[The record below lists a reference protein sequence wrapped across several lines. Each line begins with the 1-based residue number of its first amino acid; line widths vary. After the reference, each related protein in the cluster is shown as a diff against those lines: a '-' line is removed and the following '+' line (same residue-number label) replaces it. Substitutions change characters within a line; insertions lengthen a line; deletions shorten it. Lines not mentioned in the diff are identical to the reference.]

1 MCGCNLVTP
10 SLPAAAPNKIRSGS
24 LATSAGLAPGRHC
37 SPGALTCAKLGRF
50 VQGDASELSRRK
62 MKSYPALRAR
72 STRHYNSAEEVASS
86 VIWWNV
92 ESS

>member
-1 MCGCNLVTP
+1 
-10 SLPAAAPNKIRSGS
+10 
-24 LATSAGLAPGRHC
+24 
-37 SPGALTCAKLGRF
+37 
-50 VQGDASELSRRK
+50 

-92 ESS
+92 EIS